1 MTADDVIE
9 SYVTDVA
16 RKLPRAQRNDV
27 AFELRALLREAVQAT
42 AGDAGRSMDVA
53 MATEVVQDFGHP
65 SAVAARYG
73 PTLTIIDPA
82 DGPRFLRL
90 SIIGLVI
97 IWLLGLV
104 SSLTHPI
111 TSGSDLLRALGQ
123 WWVATV
129 IPSPWWP
136 GVLVVGFGV
145 SAWRRRR
152 STRPL
157 PWRPRAADSITGG
170 RGAMALGLL
179 YTLSGLFVLLGRR
192 WLLDV
197 LTGGHAAPAAYDAIT
212 FTDSLLHRQAPVALA
227 LMLMHVAML
236 VVALVS
242 GRWSALL
249 RRIELAASLAWCAVL
264 GWIIVD
270 GPVVVAPGG
279 DRVVKPILALLIVVS
294 LFDVG
299 LKLRRRV
306 QPGPDLQG
314 QAREPSAAEH

>member
-16 RKLPRAQRNDV
+16 RKLPRAKRNDV
-27 AFELRALLREAVQAT
+27 AFELRALLHEALQDKAD
-42 AGDAGRSMDVA
+42 AAGRPADEA
-53 MATEVVQDFGHP
+53 MAIQVLQSFGHP
-65 SAVAARYG
+65 SVVAARYG

-90 SIIGLVI
+90 TIVGLVI
-97 IWLLGLV
+97 IWAVGLASNLLQRIA
-104 SSLTHPI
+104 SN
-111 TSGSDLLRALGQ
+111 SDLLRALGQ

-136 GVLVVGFGV
+136 GVLVVGFGA

-157 PWRPRAADSITGG
+157 AWRPRAADAITGG

-192 WLLDV
+192 WLLEV
-197 LTGGHAAPAAYDAIT
+197 LTGGHAARAAYDAIA
-212 FTDSLLHRQAPVALA
+212 FTDGFLHRQAPVALA
-227 LMLMHVAML
+227 LMLLHVAML
-236 VVALVS
+236 IVALAS
-242 GRWSALL
+242 GRWTALL
-249 RRIELAASLAWCAVL
+249 RRIELAANLAWCAVL
-264 GWIIVD
+264 AWIILD

-299 LKLRRRV
+299 LKLYRRV
-306 QPGPDLQG
+306 QPGPDLRG
-314 QAREPSAAEH
+314 QAQGRISG